1 MSQNSSMPAVPP
13 SGLNLRGAVDLSA
26 LKSRA
31 TAPAAAAGGGSPYAV
46 DVNEQS
52 FQEFVGLSQKVPVVV
67 SLGSGRSNQSAVLNG
82 VLEKLMNDYAG
93 RIALGRVD
101 ADTSPGIA
109 QAFGVAAIPT
119 VVALINGQ
127 PVPLFE
133 GDLPEEQIK
142 SFLDELL
149 KVAATNGVT
158 GNLGGAPDP
167 AAAEAPPLP
176 PLHQAA
182 FDAIEAGDFA
192 TAQASYEKALAEKPN
207 DVDAKVGLAQVHL
220 MRRTAE
226 LDSTQAAAVRTRAAG
241 DPDDAE
247 AQLAVADLDVTGG
260 HVEDAF
266 ARLVK
271 FISLH
276 FGPERETARL
286 RLLELYEVVGTSD
299 PRVSASR
306 QALARALF

>member
-1 MSQNSSMPAVPP
+1 MPANSTPGP
-13 SGLNLRGAVDLSA
+13 NLRGAVDLSA
-26 LKSRA
+26 LKARA
-31 TAPAAAAGGGSPYAV
+31 MAPAENAGGPSPYAV

-52 FQEFVGLSQKVPVVV
+52 FQEFVALSQTVPALVL
-67 SLGSGRSNQSAVLNG
+67 LGSGRSNQSATLSG
-82 VLEKLMNDYAG
+82 VLEKLMNEYAG
-93 RIALGRVD
+93 KIALGRVD

-109 QAFGVAAIPT
+109 QAFGVTAVPT

-127 PVPLFE
+127 PVPMFE

-142 SFLDELL
+142 GFLDELL
-149 KVAATNGVT
+149 KVAASNGVE
-158 GNLGGAPDP
+158 GNLGGEPDP
-167 AAAEAPPLP
+167 TPVSAPPLP

-182 FDAIEAGDFA
+182 VDAIEAGDLA
-192 TAQASYEKALAEKPN
+192 AAAAAYEKALAEKPN
-207 DVDAKVGLAQVHL
+207 DADAKIGLAQVHL
-220 MRRTAE
+220 MSRRAGLDASTAE
-226 LDSTQAAAVRTRAAG
+226 ALRARAA
-241 DPDDAE
+241 DAPDDVE

-276 FGPERETARL
+276 FGPEREAVRV
-286 RLLELYEVVGTSD
+286 RLLELYEVVGVGD
-299 PRVSASR
+299 ARVSTSR

>member
-1 MSQNSSMPAVPP
+1 MSQNSSAPANPTP
-13 SGLNLRGAVDLSA
+13 GINLRGAVDLSA
-26 LKSRA
+26 LKNRA
-31 TAPAAAAGGGSPYAV
+31 TAPASGENGGSQYAV

-67 SLGSGRSNQSAVLNG
+67 SLGSARSNQSATLNAM
-82 VLEKLMNDYAG
+82 LERLMNG
-93 RIALGRVD
+93 FGGKIALGRVD
-101 ADTSPGIA
+101 ADTSPQIA
-109 QAFGVAAIPT
+109 AAFGVVSLPT
-119 VVALINGQ
+119 VVALVKGQ

-133 GDLPEEQIK
+133 GDMPEEQVK
-142 SFLDELL
+142 ALLEELL
-149 KVAATNGVT
+149 KVAASNGVT
-158 GNLGGAPDP
+158 GNLGGEPDP
-167 AAAEAPPLP
+167 VAAVAPPLP

-182 FDAIEAGDFA
+182 YDAIEAGDLPA
-192 TAQASYEKALAEKPN
+192 AQDAYEKALAEKPN
-207 DVDAKVGLAQVHL
+207 DTDAKVGLAQVQL

-226 LDSTQAAAVRTRAAG
+226 TDVAQAQAYRTRAAG
-241 DPDDAE
+241 DPDDLD

-266 ARLVK
+266 ARIVK

-276 FGPERETARL
+276 FGPERETARV
-286 RLLELYEVVGTSD
+286 RLLELFEVIGVSD

>member
-1 MSQNSSMPAVPP
+1 MPAPGV
-13 SGLNLRGAVDLSA
+13 NLHGAVDLSA
-26 LKSRA
+26 LKNRA
-31 TAPAAAAGGGSPYAV
+31 TAPAGAPGGGSPYAV

-82 VLEKLMNDYAG
+82 VLEKLMNGYAG
-93 RIALGRVD
+93 KMALGRVD
-101 ADTSPGIA
+101 ADTNAGIA
-109 QAFGVAAIPT
+109 QAFGVTAIPT
-119 VVALINGQ
+119 VVALVNGQ

-133 GDLPEEQIK
+133 GELAEEQIK
-142 SFLDELL
+142 SLLDELL
-149 KVAATNGVT
+149 KVAASNGVT
-158 GNLGGAPDP
+158 GQLGGAPDP
-167 AAAEAPPLP
+167 DAAEAPPLP

-182 FDAIEAGDFA
+182 YDAIEGGDLA
-192 TAQASYEKALAEKPN
+192 AAQAAYEKALAEKPN
-207 DVDAKVGLAQVHL
+207 DAEAKVGLAQVHL

-226 LDSTQAAAVRTRAAG
+226 LDSAQADALRLRAAG
-241 DPDDAE
+241 DPDDVQ

-276 FGPERETARL
+276 FGPERETVRV
-286 RLLELYEVVGTSD
+286 RLLELYEVVGAAD